1 MDCIFCKI
9 CKGDISSY
17 TLYEDDKI
25 KVFLDINPI
34 SNGHTLIIPKN
45 HSVDLDDTSL
55 ETINYI
61 FSKAKDIKK
70 LLETKLNPIGIR
82 LVQNNGT
89 LEEVKHFHLHLIPFY
104 NENNKMDVQ
113 DVYKI
118 LSD

>member
-9 CKGDISSY
+9 CNGDIPSY

-55 ETINYI
+55 DTINYI
-61 FSKAKDIKK
+61 LVKAKDIKK
-70 LLETKLNPIGIR
+70 LLEKKLNPIGIR

-104 NENNKMDVQ
+104 NDNNKMNVE

-118 LSD
+118 LNN